1 LEQRKEREKLSNYV
15 IIPNVQSIFTTFKI
29 ISKTTLESSK
39 YPKHLSTMQLNQR
52 KKLLERKMATETK
65 FGDIEAQKQSQR
77 MAIK

>member
-1 LEQRKEREKLSNYV
+1 
-15 IIPNVQSIFTTFKI
+15 
-29 ISKTTLESSK
+29 
-39 YPKHLSTMQLNQR
+39 MQLNQR